1 MDIFFEVVGWAGTA
15 LIITG
20 YLLLS
25 IGKISNGWAYQ
36 WLNLAGAI
44 GLLINGAVHAAW
56 PSAILNVVWS
66 GIALYALSQLIRK
79 RRLSAGESAA
89 QRGSTI

>member
-1 MDIFFEVVGWAGTA
+1 MDILFEIVGWAGTA

-79 RRLSAGESAA
+79 RKRSVSEREAE
-89 QRGSTI
+89 RGSAI